1 VNDRTNRGGS
11 GNSSSGNSSSGNSGN
26 DNSRGRNSSGG
37 RSFDRQGG
45 SNRSGADR
53 GRTYRNDSDAR
64 RGTGSVNR
72 PPEPPLPE
80 DVVPQDLD
88 TAVRRDL
95 LSLDRTNADTV
106 SRHLIMTFRLLDED
120 PQLALEHARAARRRA
135 GRIAMVREA
144 AGIAAYNA
152 NEWAEALSELRAARR
167 MSGGNALL
175 PMIAD
180 CERGLGRPERAI
192 DVARSEEARA
202 LTGEEAAE
210 MRIVESGAR
219 LDLGDFDKAIVT
231 LQTKDL
237 DSSRVGTEAARYFYA
252 YAAALLAAGRREDAI
267 TWFMNAAAADDDDVT
282 DAEDRLMEL
291 ANPDGVDSEFED
303 SDMAMDT
310 PKPAASVDAAP
321 GEPRDAAPTSVPA
334 PVTTPTVSAQTVPKP
349 VVPKLVPAAPA
360 EPGARLRDGYDVLLL
375 DLDGTVYAGQN
386 EIPGA
391 REALDAGDQRN
402 FYVTNNASRSPDDVA
417 THLRDLGFKAEPDDV
432 VTSAQTAARLLAEQ
446 LPMGSRVLVVGTD
459 ALVHEV
465 RSAGLGVTRSAD
477 DRPAAVVQGHSPD
490 TGWSNLSEAA
500 LAIRAGAR
508 WVACNVDATLPTERG
523 LLVGN
528 GSMVAAVANA
538 TGQQP
543 QVAGK
548 PAAPLMI
555 DAVTRSGSKTP
566 LVVGDRL
573 DTDIEGANAIEAD
586 SLLVLTGVSTA
597 RDALNAPEAQRP
609 TFVSADLSGLNASA
623 DDVIVGP
630 RPGWH
635 VSVLDGTL
643 TVVAQEGADAVTVL
657 YAVLHA
663 AWSQEPRAQWTVEAA
678 EEIAQAA
685 LMDAGLLV

>member
-1 VNDRTNRGGS
+1 MNDRNNRGGN
-11 GNSSSGNSSSGNSGN
+11 GRGNSGG
-26 DNSRGRNSSGG
+26 GRPSDRRDGSSGG
-37 RSFDRQGG
+37 RNF
-45 SNRSGADR
+45 
-53 GRTYRNDSDAR
+53 RNDSDAR
-64 RGTGSVNR
+64 RGTGSANR
-72 PPEPPLPE
+72 PPEPPLPD

-88 TAVRRDL
+88 TEVRRDL

-120 PQLALEHARAARRRA
+120 PALALEHARAARRRA

-144 AGIAAYNA
+144 AGIAAYA
-152 NEWAEALSELRAARR
+152 AQEWAEALSELRAARR

-192 DVARSEEARA
+192 DVARSEEGRA
-202 LTGEEAAE
+202 LTDEDAAE

-219 LDLGDFDKAIVT
+219 LDLGEFDKAIVT

-237 DSSRVGTEAARYFYA
+237 DPARVGTDAARYFYA
-252 YAAALLAAGRREDAI
+252 YAAALLAAGRRDDAI
-267 TWFMNAAAADDDDVT
+267 TWFMNAASADDDDVT

-291 ANPDGVDSEFED
+291 AEPDS
-303 SDMAMDT
+303 
-310 PKPAASVDAAP
+310 AADEPDA
-321 GEPRDAAPTSVPA
+321 EPELLA
-334 PVTTPTVSAQTVPKP
+334 PVHADAPKAVSEVSAPPAVKEVPEQ
-349 VVPKLVPAAPA
+349 VVPQLVPAAPA

-375 DLDGTVYAGQN
+375 DLDGTVYAGKN

-391 REALDAGDQRN
+391 KDALDAGDQRN
-402 FYVTNNASRSPDDVA
+402 YYVTNNASRSPVDVA
-417 THLRDLGFKAEPDDV
+417 EHLQELGFRAEPDEV
-432 VTSAQTAARLLAEQ
+432 VTSAQSAARLLAEQ

-490 TGWSNLSEAA
+490 TGWAILSEAV
-500 LAIRAGAR
+500 LAIRAGAL
-508 WVACNVDATLPTERG
+508 WVACNVDATLPTDRG
-523 LLVGN
+523 LQMGN

-538 TGQQP
+538 TGAQP

-548 PAAPLMI
+548 PASPLMV
-555 DAVTRSGSKTP
+555 DAVNRSGSKTP

-586 SLLVLTGVSTA
+586 SLLVLTGVSTVV
-597 RDALNAPEAQRP
+597 DALNAPEAQRP
-609 TFVSADLSGLNASA
+609 TFVASDLQGLNAAA
-623 DDVIVGP
+623 DSVIVGP

-635 VSVLDGTL
+635 VSVLDHTL
-643 TVVAQEGADAVTVL
+643 TVVAQDGADPAAVL
-657 YAVLHA
+657 YAVLHE
-663 AWSQEPRAQWTVEAA
+663 AWSRETSTKWIVEAA
-678 EEIAQAA
+678 EEGAQSA
-685 LMDAGLLV
+685 LMSAGLLA

>member
-1 VNDRTNRGGS
+1 MNDRINRGGNGR
-11 GNSSSGNSSSGNSGN
+11 GNSN
-26 DNSRGRNSSGG
+26 GG
-37 RSFDRQGG
+37 RSSDRRDG
-45 SNRSGADR
+45 SDR
-53 GRTYRNDSDAR
+53 GGRNFRNDSDSR
-64 RGTGSVNR
+64 RGTGSANR
-72 PPEPPLPE
+72 PPEPALPD
-80 DVVPQDLD
+80 DVLPQGLD
-88 TAVRRDL
+88 TEVRRDL

-120 PQLALEHARAARRRA
+120 PIQALEHARAARRRA

-144 AGIAAYNA
+144 AGIAAYTA
-152 NEWAEALSELRAARR
+152 QEWAEALSELRAARR
-167 MSGGNALL
+167 MSGGNELL

-192 DVARSEEARA
+192 DVARSEEGRA
-202 LTGEEAAE
+202 LTGDEAAE

-237 DSSRVGTEAARYFYA
+237 DPSRVGTDAARYFYA
-252 YAAALLAAGRREDAI
+252 YAAALLAAGRRDDAA
-267 TWFMNAAAADDDDVT
+267 TWFMNAASADDDDLT

-291 ANPDGVDSEFED
+291 AEPESEGAE
-303 SDMAMDT
+303 SGSAE
-310 PKPAASVDAAP
+310 SVDASELLAP
-321 GEPRDAAPTSVPA
+321 IHAEAPTAAPDATAQAVNPVPE
-334 PVTTPTVSAQTVPKP
+334 T
-349 VVPKLVPAAPA
+349 VVPQLVRPDTARS
-360 EPGARLRDGYDVLLL
+360 GARLRDGYDVLLL
-375 DLDGTVYAGQN
+375 DLDGTVYAGKN

-391 REALDAGDQRN
+391 KDALDAGDQQN
-402 FYVTNNASRSPDDVA
+402 YYVTNNASRSPADVA
-417 THLRDLGFKAEPDDV
+417 EHLRELGFEAQPDEV
-432 VTSAQTAARLLAEQ
+432 VTSAQSAARLLSEQ

-465 RSAGLGVTRSAD
+465 RSAGLGVTRSAA
-477 DRPAAVVQGHSPD
+477 DRPAAVVQGHSPE
-490 TGWSNLSEAA
+490 TGWAILSEAA
-500 LAIRAGAR
+500 LAIRAGAL
-508 WVACNVDATLPTERG
+508 WVACNIDATLPTERG
-523 LLVGN
+523 LQIGN

-548 PAAPLMI
+548 PAAPLMV
-555 DAVTRSGSKTP
+555 DAVNRSGSKTP

-597 RDALNAPEAQRP
+597 LDTVNAPESQRP
-609 TFVSADLSGLNASA
+609 TFVAADLNGLNAAA

-635 VSVLDGTL
+635 VSSLDSTL
-643 TVVAQEGADAVTVL
+643 TVVAKDGAEPAAVL

-663 AWSQEPRAQWTVEAA
+663 AWSQDPGKQWIVEAA
-678 EEIAQAA
+678 EETAQSA
-685 LMDAGLLV
+685 LMGVGLLS

>member
-1 VNDRTNRGGS
+1 VNDRNNRGGS
-11 GNSSSGNSSSGNSGN
+11 GRGNSGG
-26 DNSRGRNSSGG
+26 GRPTDRRDGSGG
-37 RSFDRQGG
+37 RNF
-45 SNRSGADR
+45 
-53 GRTYRNDSDAR
+53 RNDSDAR
-64 RGTGSVNR
+64 RGTGSANR
-72 PPEPPLPE
+72 PPEPPLPD
-80 DVVPQDLD
+80 DVLPQDLD
-88 TAVRRDL
+88 TEVRRDL

-106 SRHLIMTFRLLDED
+106 SRHLIMAFRLLDED
-120 PQLALEHARAARRRA
+120 PVLALEHARAARRRA

-144 AGIAAYNA
+144 AGIAAYTA
-152 NEWAEALSELRAARR
+152 HEWAEALSELRAARR

-192 DVARSEEARA
+192 DVARSEEGRA
-202 LTGEEAAE
+202 LTDEDAAE

-219 LDLGDFDKAIVT
+219 LDLGEYDKAIVT

-237 DSSRVGTEAARYFYA
+237 DPARVGTDAARYFYA

-267 TWFMNAAAADDDDVT
+267 TWFMNAASADDDDVT

-291 ANPDGVDSEFED
+291 AEPESAAGEPDSGPED
-303 SDMAMDT
+303 ETELLAPVHAET
-310 PKPAASVDAAP
+310 PKAVSEVSA
-321 GEPRDAAPTSVPA
+321 A
-334 PVTTPTVSAQTVPKP
+334 PVTQNAPKQ
-349 VVPKLVPAAPA
+349 VVPQLVPAAPA

-375 DLDGTVYAGQN
+375 DLDGTVYAGKN

-391 REALDAGDQRN
+391 KEALDAGEQRN
-402 FYVTNNASRSPDDVA
+402 YYVTNNASRSPVDVA
-417 THLRDLGFKAEPDDV
+417 EHLQELGFRAEPDEV
-432 VTSAQTAARLLAEQ
+432 VTSAQSAARLLAEQ

-477 DRPAAVVQGHSPD
+477 DRPAAVVQGHSPE
-490 TGWSNLSEAA
+490 TGWAILSEAV
-500 LAIRAGAR
+500 LAIRAGAL

-523 LLVGN
+523 LQMGN

-548 PAAPLMI
+548 PASPLMV
-555 DAVTRSGSKTP
+555 DAVNRSGSKTP

-586 SLLVLTGVSTA
+586 SLLVLTGVSTVV
-597 RDALNAPEAQRP
+597 DALNAPEAQRP
-609 TFVSADLSGLNASA
+609 TFIASDLQGLNAAA
-623 DDVIVGP
+623 DSVIVGP

-635 VSVLDGTL
+635 VSVLDHTL
-643 TVVAQEGADAVTVL
+643 TVVAQDGADPAAVL
-657 YAVLHA
+657 YAVLHE
-663 AWSQEPRAQWTVEAA
+663 AWSRETSTKWVVEAA
-678 EEIAQAA
+678 EEGAQSA
-685 LMDAGLLV
+685 LMSAGLLV

>member
-1 VNDRTNRGGS
+1 MNDRMNRGSGGSAGGS
-11 GNSSSGNSSSGNSGN
+11 GRGNQP
-26 DNSRGRNSSGG
+26 GG
-37 RSFDRQGG
+37 RSSDRQGG
-45 SNRSGADR
+45 SNRSGSDR
-53 GRTYRNDSDAR
+53 GRNFRNDSDAR
-64 RGTGSVNR
+64 RGTGSANR
-72 PPEPPLPE
+72 PPEPLIPE

-144 AGIAAYNA
+144 AGLAAYNA
-152 NEWAEALSELRAARR
+152 QEWAEALSELRAARR

-252 YAAALLAAGRREDAI
+252 YAAALLAADRRDEAI
-267 TWFMNAAAADDDDVT
+267 TWFMNAAAADDDDAT
-282 DAEDRLMEL
+282 DAEERLMEL
-291 ANPDGVDSEFED
+291 SNPEGIDTEFEEGGLAGED
-303 SDMAMDT
+303 ETSKPTTLAQSAPT
-310 PKPAASVDAAP
+310 PK
-321 GEPRDAAPTSVPA
+321 SVPVVA
-334 PVTTPTVSAQTVPKP
+334 EPVQVPAP
-349 VVPKLVPAAPA
+349 VVPKLVPAEPA

-375 DLDGTVYAGQN
+375 DLDGTVYAGKD

-391 REALDAGDQRN
+391 REALEAGDQRN

-417 THLRDLGFKAEPDDV
+417 AHLRDLGFVAEPDEV

-490 TGWSNLSEAA
+490 TDWSNLSEAA

-508 WVACNVDATLPTERG
+508 WIACNVDATLPTDRG

-555 DAVTRSGSKTP
+555 DAVNRSGSKTP

-597 RDALNAPEAQRP
+597 VDALNAPKAQRP
-609 TFVSADLSGLNASA
+609 TFVSADLSGLNAAA
-623 DDVIVGP
+623 DDVVVGP

-643 TVVAQEGADAVTVL
+643 TVVAQGGADASAVL

-663 AWSQEPRAQWTVEAA
+663 AWSQEPRTRWTVEAA
-678 EEIAQAA
+678 EEEAQAA
-685 LMDAGLLV
+685 LMGAGLVS

>member
-1 VNDRTNRGGS
+1 MNDRNNRGGN
-11 GNSSSGNSSSGNSGN
+11 GRGNSGGGRPT
-26 DNSRGRNSSGG
+26 DRRDGPSGRN
-37 RSFDRQGG
+37 F
-45 SNRSGADR
+45 
-53 GRTYRNDSDAR
+53 RNDSDAR
-64 RGTGSVNR
+64 RGTGSANR
-72 PPEPPLPE
+72 PPEPPLPD

-88 TAVRRDL
+88 TEVRRDL

-120 PQLALEHARAARRRA
+120 PVLALEHARAARRRA

-144 AGIAAYNA
+144 AGIAAYTA
-152 NEWAEALSELRAARR
+152 QEWAEALSELRAARR

-192 DVARSEEARA
+192 DVARSDEGRA
-202 LTGEEAAE
+202 LTGEDAAE

-219 LDLGDFDKAIVT
+219 LDLGEFDKAIVT

-237 DSSRVGTEAARYFYA
+237 DPARVGTDAARYFYA
-252 YAAALLAAGRREDAI
+252 YAAALLAAGRRDDAI
-267 TWFMNAAAADDDDVT
+267 TWFMNAASADDDDVT

-291 ANPDGVDSEFED
+291 AEPD
-303 SDMAMDT
+303 
-310 PKPAASVDAAP
+310 PAAEGPDAEPALLAP
-321 GEPRDAAPTSVPA
+321 VHAEAPKAVSEVSAPTALKEVPE
-334 PVTTPTVSAQTVPKP
+334 Q
-349 VVPKLVPAAPA
+349 VVPQLVPAAPA

-375 DLDGTVYAGQN
+375 DLDGTVYAGKN

-391 REALDAGDQRN
+391 KDALDAGEQRN
-402 FYVTNNASRSPDDVA
+402 YYVTNNASRSPVDVA
-417 THLRDLGFKAEPDDV
+417 EHLQELGFRAEPDQV
-432 VTSAQTAARLLAEQ
+432 VTSAQSAARLLAEQ

-490 TGWSNLSEAA
+490 TGWAILSEAV
-500 LAIRAGAR
+500 LAIRAGAL
-508 WVACNVDATLPTERG
+508 WVACNVDATLPTDRG
-523 LLVGN
+523 LQLGN

-538 TGQQP
+538 TGAQP

-548 PAAPLMI
+548 PASPLMV
-555 DAVTRSGSKTP
+555 DAVNRSGSKTP

-597 RDALNAPEAQRP
+597 ADALNAPEAQRP
-609 TFVSADLSGLNASA
+609 TFIASDLQGLNAAA

-635 VSVLDGTL
+635 VSVLDHTL
-643 TVVAQEGADAVTVL
+643 TVVAQDGADPAAVL
-657 YAVLHA
+657 YAVLHE
-663 AWSQEPRAQWTVEAA
+663 AWSRETSTKWIVEAA
-678 EEIAQAA
+678 EEVAQSA
-685 LMDAGLLV
+685 LMSAGLLA

>member
-1 VNDRTNRGGS
+1 MNDRNNRGGN
-11 GNSSSGNSSSGNSGN
+11 GRGNSGG
-26 DNSRGRNSSGG
+26 GRPSDRRDGSSGG
-37 RSFDRQGG
+37 RNF
-45 SNRSGADR
+45 
-53 GRTYRNDSDAR
+53 RNDSDAR
-64 RGTGSVNR
+64 RGTGSANR
-72 PPEPPLPE
+72 PPEPPLPD

-88 TAVRRDL
+88 TEVRRDL

-120 PQLALEHARAARRRA
+120 PALALEHARAARRRA

-144 AGIAAYNA
+144 AGIAAYA
-152 NEWAEALSELRAARR
+152 AQEWAEALSELRAARR

-192 DVARSEEARA
+192 DVARSEEGRA
-202 LTGEEAAE
+202 LTDEDAAE

-219 LDLGDFDKAIVT
+219 LDLGEFDKAIVT

-237 DSSRVGTEAARYFYA
+237 DPARVGTDAARYFYA
-252 YAAALLAAGRREDAI
+252 YAAALLAAGRRDDAI
-267 TWFMNAAAADDDDVT
+267 TWFMNAASADDDDVT

-291 ANPDGVDSEFED
+291 AEPDS
-303 SDMAMDT
+303 A
-310 PKPAASVDAAP
+310 DA
-321 GEPRDAAPTSVPA
+321 EPELLA
-334 PVTTPTVSAQTVPKP
+334 PVHADAPKAVSEVSAPPAVKEVPEQ
-349 VVPKLVPAAPA
+349 VVPQLVPAAPA

-375 DLDGTVYAGQN
+375 DLDGTVYAGKN

-391 REALDAGDQRN
+391 KDALDAGDQRN
-402 FYVTNNASRSPDDVA
+402 YYVTNNASRSPADVA
-417 THLRDLGFKAEPDDV
+417 EHLQELGFRAEPDEV
-432 VTSAQTAARLLAEQ
+432 VTSAQSAARLLAEQ

-459 ALVHEV
+459 ALVHEI

-490 TGWSNLSEAA
+490 TGWAILSEAV
-500 LAIRAGAR
+500 LAIRAGAL
-508 WVACNVDATLPTERG
+508 WVASNVDATLPTDRG
-523 LLVGN
+523 LQMGN

-538 TGQQP
+538 TGAQP

-548 PAAPLMI
+548 PASPLMV
-555 DAVTRSGSKTP
+555 DAVNRSGSKTP

-597 RDALNAPEAQRP
+597 ADALNAPEAQRP
-609 TFVSADLSGLNASA
+609 TFIASDLQGLNAAA

-635 VSVLDGTL
+635 VSVLDHTL
-643 TVVAQEGADAVTVL
+643 TVVAQDGADPAAVL
-657 YAVLHA
+657 YAVLHE
-663 AWSQEPRAQWTVEAA
+663 AWSRETSTKWIVEAA
-678 EEIAQAA
+678 EEVAQSA
-685 LMDAGLLV
+685 LMSAGLLA

>member
-1 VNDRTNRGGS
+1 
-11 GNSSSGNSSSGNSGN
+11 
-26 DNSRGRNSSGG
+26 
-37 RSFDRQGG
+37 
-45 SNRSGADR
+45 
-53 GRTYRNDSDAR
+53 
-64 RGTGSVNR
+64 
-72 PPEPPLPE
+72 LPE

-267 TWFMNAAAADDDDVT
+267 TWFMNAAAADDDDAT

-303 SDMAMDT
+303 SDMAGDT
-310 PKPAASVDAAP
+310 LEAVASADAAPVEPRSAAPESAATPAAS
-321 GEPRDAAPTSVPA
+321 
-334 PVTTPTVSAQTVPKP
+334 AQPVPKP
-349 VVPKLVPAAPA
+349 VVPQVVPAAPA

-391 REALDAGDQRN
+391 KEALDAGDQHN

-417 THLRDLGFKAEPDDV
+417 THLRDLGFTAEPDDV

-459 ALVHEV
+459 ALVHEI

-508 WVACNVDATLPTERG
+508 WVACNVDATLPAERG

-548 PAAPLMI
+548 PAAPLMV
-555 DAVTRSGSKTP
+555 DAVNRSGAKTP

-597 RDALNAPEAQRP
+597 RDTLNAPEAQRP
-609 TFVSADLSGLNASA
+609 TFVSADLSGLNAAA

-643 TVVAQEGADAVTVL
+643 TVVAQDGADAATVL

-678 EEIAQAA
+678 EEVAQAA
-685 LMDAGLLV
+685 LMGAGLLA